1 MQHCTLSVCPVF
13 KQSVYISKFVLFQFT
28 LGCFNF
34 GLMTTTYKSMKMCML
49 EKFVKCLYWL
59 VNQILKNGKICP
71 KNDPS
76 RPHRWISCYFCKL
89 WSYFCQHWVSFA
101 PHRTYSRILFFTKKQ
116 FFCRWPNATFFSIC
130 VIFTPYSKH
139 GNFTNWFC
147 KVRSYVYEYLWKA
160 SGAIFV
166 FCGPFPVKRCCLVIT
181 AKRLSVS
188 PRFGAHAI

>member
-1 MQHCTLSVCPVF
+1 MVRAANRPLYVGKLKRCKCLVVAKAFGLFHCEMRELLNFHFNEEVLCTFMQHCTLSVCPVF

-76 RPHRWISCYFCKL
+76 RPHR
-89 WSYFCQHWVSFA
+89 
-101 PHRTYSRILFFTKKQ
+101 
-116 FFCRWPNATFFSIC
+116 
-130 VIFTPYSKH
+130 
-139 GNFTNWFC
+139 
-147 KVRSYVYEYLWKA
+147 
-160 SGAIFV
+160 
-166 FCGPFPVKRCCLVIT
+166 
-181 AKRLSVS
+181 
-188 PRFGAHAI
+188 